1 MAIVHDKMDKRIK
14 KEYVIDLEDGNVE
27 DSYISGSSNNAW
39 DSIYEKVLN
48 GISIEEVFKLEFKCI
63 NEAEAFTIRMLKR
76 SNLVFEKRI

>member
-48 GISIEEVFKLEFKCI
+48 GISIEEVF
-63 NEAEAFTIRMLKR
+63 
-76 SNLVFEKRI
+76 